1 MSTGRSDQLHAD
13 RSCPRDTSFVNA
25 TDPARVQV
33 LTDAGAWLLA
43 ADERGWWV
51 EAGYD

>member
-1 MSTGRSDQLHAD
+1 MSTGRSDQLPPD

-33 LTDAGAWLLA
+33 LTDAGAWLFA
-43 ADERGWWV
+43 ADEQGWWV
-51 EAGYD
+51 EAGCD